1 MQIFW
6 HGYTSIRIEA
16 KTGDAECTLL
26 TDPYENESSLRF
38 PRTLQPD
45 VLVLSHQD
53 RSKFNL
59 EPVQGTPFI
68 VSDPGEFEV
77 KGMFVTGIQDKTKDE
92 GKERPVMY
100 RFTAEGMNLA
110 FLGGMKRVPTEAEM
124 AELGNIDILL
134 IAVGGGDYMDAK
146 MAAEIIAELE
156 PRMVIPLAY
165 DIPGIKA
172 KLGSVDAFVKQ
183 LGASQRQDANRLKI
197 AKKDLPA
204 DQLVI
209 TVLERA

>member
-16 KTGDAECTLL
+16 KTGDTECTLL
-26 TDPYENESSLRF
+26 TDPFENESSLRF

-45 VLVLSHQD
+45 MLVLSHQD
-53 RSKFNL
+53 KSKFNL
-59 EPVQGTPFI
+59 EAVQGTPF
-68 VSDPGEFEV
+68 VVADPGEYEV
-77 KGMFVTGIQDKTKDE
+77 KGMFVTGIQDKAKDE
-92 GKERPVMY
+92 GRDRPVIY
-100 RFTAEGMNLA
+100 RITAEGMNLA
-110 FLGGMKRVPTEAEM
+110 FLGGLKRIPTEAEM

-146 MAAEIIAELE
+146 MAAEVIAELE
-156 PRMVIPLAY
+156 PRMVVPLSY

-172 KLGSVDAFVKQ
+172 KLGNVDAFVKQ

-204 DQLVI
+204 DQLVVA
-209 TVLERA
+209 VLERA